1 MYIMYG
7 YIELYHPNSSSLKEK
22 RMTVQSITAR
32 MRKRFN
38 VSMREVGHQ
47 ELWQRSALGFSAVS
61 GNYSDLELII
71 EAVKDT
77 LNTHNDDFAVTSF
90 ESRIVD
96 WDSTN

>member
-1 MYIMYG
+1 MYIVFG

-32 MRKRFN
+32 IRKRFN
-38 VSMREVGHQ
+38 VSMREVGYQ

-77 LNTHNDDFAVTSF
+77 IDTHNDDFAVSNF

-96 WDSTN
+96 WDSMK

>member
-7 YIELYHPNSSSLKEK
+7 YTELFHPYSSSLKEK

-38 VSMREVGHQ
+38 VSIREVGHQ
-47 ELWQRSALGFSAVS
+47 DLWQRSALGFSAVS
-61 GNYSDLELII
+61 GSYSDLEYII

-77 LNTHNDDFAVTSF
+77 LNTHNDDFAVTTF
-90 ESRIVD
+90 DSRIIN
-96 WDSTN
+96 WD

>member
-1 MYIMYG
+1 MFG
-7 YIELYHPNSSSLKEK
+7 YIELYHPHSSSLKEK
-22 RMTVQSITAR
+22 MMTVQSITAR

-77 LNTHNDDFAVTSF
+77 IDTHNDDFAVSN
-90 ESRIVD
+90 S
-96 WDSTN
+96 NPA

>member
-1 MYIMYG
+1 MFIMFG
-7 YIELYHPNSSSLKEK
+7 YIELYHPHSSSLKEK

-77 LNTHNDDFAVTSF
+77 IDTHNDDFAVSNF

-96 WDSTN
+96 WDSMK